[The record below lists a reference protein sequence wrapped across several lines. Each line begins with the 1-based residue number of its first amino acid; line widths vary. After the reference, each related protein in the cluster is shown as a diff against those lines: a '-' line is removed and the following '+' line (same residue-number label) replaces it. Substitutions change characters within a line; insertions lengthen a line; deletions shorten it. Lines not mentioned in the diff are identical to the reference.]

1 MNTGTCQLTQRELFA
16 RDQVTAEV
24 RDAASAVRAA
34 HERTLLAAREVT
46 VALDLADAERERF
59 RLGDSTLFV
68 VNLREQAAVDA
79 ELRQVGANLDYLRAL
94 TIYEQ
99 VTAKLLP

>member
-1 MNTGTCQLTQRELFA
+1 MQLGT
-16 RDQVTAEV
+16 
-24 RDAASAVRAA
+24 
-34 HERTLLAAREVT
+34 RTLLAAREVI

-79 ELRQVGANLDYLRAL
+79 ELRQVAANLDYLRAL
-94 TIYEQ
+94 AFYEQ
-99 VTAKLLP
+99 ATARLLP